1 MASVVSIAIAARST
15 AAAALART
23 RAQIAATNTAIRQ
36 SSFVTRQHTRTVHEL
51 VGVYRDASGQWYDAR
66 GNMVAQAWATRTV
79 TTAYG
84 RLTNAI
90 QATTHALIVYTGAA
104 RLARAV
110 SNNGASMMLRFAG
123 AFALLAVKAAAAMAV
138 LFPLIGVVGNLLGL
152 TQLIAPA
159 VIAAAAGMVTLKMA
173 FNGVSD
179 ALQAGMSGDVEELE
193 KALKKLSPSAKSTV
207 LTLLDLRKEWKRTQQ
222 TVQERFFA
230 GARDDL
236 ITMSRALQPIADK
249 WLPKISSAFG
259 TARHALSFVIAE
271 SAKSGQ
277 LDKIFAGVTRFF
289 EGLLNSVAPLT
300 RALLDVAEVAS
311 SSFGD
316 LGGSIADSANK
327 FADWIRQ
334 MKETGKLQEWLDKAK
349 ETFNQ
354 LKEIAGNLG
363 ETLAAIFKTTGDEG
377 ASMLEDIAAGTQ
389 KLADWANGS
398 DGQKMIDTLA
408 SVVQLLS
415 QIGPA
420 IGVVTTYME
429 AMGVFWSALWDGLK
443 SIFRTFVAMVLGYY
457 EVLLAGAA
465 KAFGWV
471 PGLGDKLRS
480 AQRQFEEF
488 KNSVNNSLD
497 NIQDEVVNITY
508 RAIRVGQHTYSGAMA
523 GGSYSSGIG
532 GVAAGGPGGGVRQV
546 NEWGQ
551 EFVDFTRGMVYNSN
565 QTKRMQAAM
574 AEGGGGGRSSGPVVL
589 RTDTT
594 PGTMGAAV
602 AALLNM
608 AMRGGQLTLRVD
620 GSGRVTGVA

>member
-1 MASVVSIAIAARST
+1 MASIVQIAIQARST
-15 AAAALART
+15 AAAALAAT
-23 RAQIAATNTAIRQ
+23 RAQIASTSNAVRQ
-36 SSFVTRQHTRTVHEL
+36 SSFVMRQHTRQVSS
-51 VGVYRDASGQWYDAR
+51 VAGAYRDANGQW
-66 GNMVAQAWATRTV
+66 RTAAGTLLV
-79 TTAYG
+79 QRHTVTTTTTAYG
-84 RLTNAI
+84 RLANAI
-90 QATTHALIVYTGAA
+90 QNARQALVAYTIAS
-104 RLARAV
+104 RLARA
-110 SNNGASMMLRFAG
+110 ASDGTANMITRMGLSLG
-123 AFALLAVKAAAAMAV
+123 MLAVKATAAMAV
-138 LFPLIGVVGNLLGL
+138 LFPLIGVVGNLLGI

-159 VIAAAAGMVTLKMA
+159 VIAAAAGVTVLKMA

-179 ALQAGMSGDVEELE
+179 ALQAGMSGDVEEFE

-222 TVQERFFA
+222 AVQERFFA

-249 WLPKISSAFG
+249 WLPKIASAFG
-259 TARHALSFVIAE
+259 TARHALAGVISE

-311 SSFGD
+311 KSFGD
-316 LGGSIADSANK
+316 LGGSIAGAANK

-349 ETFNQ
+349 ATFGQ
-354 LKEIAGNLG
+354 LKEIASNLA
-363 ETLAAIFKTTGDEG
+363 ETIGAIFNASSDEG
-377 ASMLEDIAAGTQ
+377 TSMLDDLVAGTQ
-389 KLADWANGS
+389 KLSDWANSG
-398 DGQKMIDTLA
+398 DGQKMIDTIA
-408 SVVQLLS
+408 SIVQFLG

-420 IGVVTTYME
+420 IGVVTSYME
-429 AMGVFWSALWDGLK
+429 AMGVFWGALWDGMK
-443 SIFRTFVAMVLGYY
+443 AIFRGVVSWI
-457 EVLLAGAA
+457 LAGYSLLLSAGV
-465 KAFGWV
+465 KAFGWI
-471 PGLGDKLRS
+471 PGLGDKLRA
-480 AQRQFEEF
+480 AQSSFEAF

-508 RAIRVGQHTYSGAMA
+508 RAIRVGQHTYSGSQA

-574 AEGGGGGRSSGPVVL
+574 AEGGGGRSSGPVVL
-589 RTDTT
+589 RADTV

-608 AMRGGQLTLRVD
+608 AMRSSQMTLRVD
-620 GSGRVTGVA
+620 TSGRVTGVA